1 MKRTFH
7 ELFCEKVK
15 KDADLHRLLFRM
27 EAVDEHGTITPEEWE
42 AASISSFPPFFL
54 NSSVLVNSWCL

>member
-42 AASISSFPPFFL
+42 AAGIPSFPSFF
-54 NSSVLVNSWCL
+54 